1 MADEADIG
9 NERME
14 KWLQAQL
21 EEHAY
26 QLNQVGNEPEDPVCR
41 NCREPLPPGQH
52 YCNKDCA
59 TDFADRQKAMKR
71 NGKYRGD

>member
-1 MADEADIG
+1 MADEADLG

-26 QLNQVGNEPEDPVCR
+26 QLNQMGNEPEEPVCR
-41 NCREPLPPGQH
+41 NCKEPLPDGTH
-52 YCNKDCA
+52 YCSAECRD
-59 TDFADRQKAMKR
+59 DFAYRQKAAKR
-71 NGKYRGD
+71 NGKYIGG